1 MDNTSHY
8 SEQDRERTE
17 EELAGGPVSR
27 GASNQ
32 NAPSNQ
38 RANTDPTS
46 SAASSGNNDEQ
57 YDKMINRN
65 SLGAEGQGGASTNRD
80 LGSVGGGSIPGG
92 NSYDG
97 MNTSNGTVNGSPSS
111 SASSASEGSSPGLG
125 SNDVPGMSKSPG
137 APNASD
143 QPQQGTLGGRNPG
156 QTQNQPIGDQ
166 DTTFGHRNAK
176 EDEIGDPM
184 TSRAPDKVNQ
194 PKKQDD

>member
-8 SEQDRERTE
+8 SEQDRERSE

-32 NAPSNQ
+32 STPSNQ
-38 RANTDPTS
+38 RENTDPTS
-46 SAASSGNNDEQ
+46 PAASSGNNDEQ
-57 YDKMINRN
+57 YNKLINRD
-65 SLGAEGQGGASTNRD
+65 SSGAEGQGGASSRRD

-97 MNTSNGTVNGSPSS
+97 MNTSSGSSSSSGSP
-111 SASSASEGSSPGLG
+111 ASEGSSPGVG

-137 APNASD
+137 APSASD

-156 QTQNQPIGDQ
+156 QSQNQPIGDQ
-166 DTTFGHRNAK
+166 DTTFGHRGDK
-176 EDEIGDPM
+176 GDEIGDPM

-194 PKKQDD
+194 PEQQDD

>member
-8 SEQDRERTE
+8 SEQDRERT
-17 EELAGGPVSR
+17 
-27 GASNQ
+27 
-32 NAPSNQ
+32 
-38 RANTDPTS
+38 DPTS
-46 SAASSGNNDEQ
+46 GAASSVNNDEQ
-57 YDKMINRN
+57 YNKLINR
-65 SLGAEGQGGASTNRD
+65 SKSDAEGQGGASPRRD

-97 MNTSNGTVNGSPSS
+97 MNTSSGSASS
-111 SASSASEGSSPGLG
+111 PASSASEGASTDRGD
-125 SNDVPGMSKSPG
+125 NNVPGMSESPG
-137 APNASD
+137 HFNASD

-166 DTTFGHRNAK
+166 DSTFGHRGDK

-194 PKKQDD
+194 PKKQDS

>member
-32 NAPSNQ
+32 SAPSNQ
-38 RANTDPTS
+38 RVNTDPTS
-46 SAASSGNNDEQ
+46 AAASSGNNDEQ
-57 YDKMINRN
+57 YNKLINRD
-65 SLGAEGQGGASTNRD
+65 SSGSEGQSGASTNRD

-97 MNTSNGTVNGSPSS
+97 MNTSNGSPSS
-111 SASSASEGSSPGLG
+111 SGSPASEGASTDRGD
-125 SNDVPGMSKSPG
+125 NDVPGMSESPG
-137 APNASD
+137 HFNASD

-156 QTQNQPIGDQ
+156 QSQNQPIGDQ
-166 DTTFGHRNAK
+166 DTTFGHRGDK
-176 EDEIGDPM
+176 GDEIGDPM